1 MPFCPNL
8 SNPEV
13 KKQFDQLIDK
23 HGENKA
29 YYLWDKYQGVVPT
42 ELVVNN
48 QENITRYFS
57 ERFGENSVFI
67 KDSLSRVG
75 DMEVMGYVQAGA
87 AYLDRLAPM
96 DTAYHEA
103 FHLFF
108 RTTLDDAQREQLY
121 KDAVKLYGEP
131 TAEQVEKAKR
141 GQEGISEQDARLL
154 ALEEKMAEEFRF
166 FSMAESAPKGMPARI
181 AKFFK
186 NLLAYIKALPGCP

>member
-57 ERFGENSVFI
+57 ERF
-67 KDSLSRVG
+67 
-75 DMEVMGYVQAGA
+75 
-87 AYLDRLAPM
+87 
-96 DTAYHEA
+96 
-103 FHLFF
+103 
-108 RTTLDDAQREQLY
+108 
-121 KDAVKLYGEP
+121 
-131 TAEQVEKAKR
+131 
-141 GQEGISEQDARLL
+141 
-154 ALEEKMAEEFRF
+154 
-166 FSMAESAPKGMPARI
+166 
-181 AKFFK
+181 
-186 NLLAYIKALPGCP
+186 